1 MGDNLLLKKT
11 QFVVFIVAWILPIY
25 MSFGLFYF
33 IIFGCFAPAHAI
45 APAPFSPNAHV
56 GVVGVA
62 RCVPLTS
69 YTMES
74 HSMRRRQTVL
84 GEQLQAAANS
94 SHSLPSISNVSQ
106 KSGSNSSLMVPGTN
120 GPASTSGTSLGV
132 PSGGAGVR
140 SHMRSFSRLSARYD
154 GDSQLSL
161 DSRDM
166 PTGRVPRIGGSANN
180 LSNGGGAGSTSLAS
194 GASSVSGVNAV
205 VNAAAAGGSGDAT
218 PSGVVGLDLMD
229 KQLINGPIDPLSYL
243 SRNLAGA
250 DAAAVLEFGEK
261 LRAQAQKVQESEH
274 KSVQRNYKALRAVA
288 NGVSELPVAVAEL
301 DRQMGEL
308 SAVTEA
314 MRQDAAAQAAQRSNT
329 PGGVGSGVGSGV
341 GGMSASGLN
350 GNRISNG
357 RASLGID
364 GGVEGD
370 DGGEYDSATRVGV
383 RQSMMVLNN
392 TWMKDLNS
400 LYQRVRGAQKVLPLA
415 PGRHLVMEESGWLLL
430 NLVTQRA
437 VKPVLLVL
445 LNDYFMVAAPQHG
458 RYVHD
463 SHFALDQQLH
473 CEIDEVSRVLL
484 IKSGTQAQLS
494 LLAPSISRLRVVY
507 HELTKLNEL
516 TVVSKQRLP
525 RRTRASAAHD
535 LQGGE
540 GSGTQ
545 AVGRSTSKSGSQ
557 STQRA
562 SHGRTSFQSHSR
574 NLSGHS
580 RSQSGFGHSRK
591 VSTSSVSSIQEATIE
606 ERREASR
613 VVANID
619 REIAHRR
626 FSEAVD
632 LVVSHDGDPVY
643 GAAVAV
649 RHQSLV
655 ETLLGELRMSW
666 QRNSRQET
674 SALIKML
681 VRLGNE
687 GEAKQTLLD
696 TAAQD
701 IENQARMVTFLG
713 DVVSYISQMAA
724 IYFQTI
730 IATLKVYQMAFPS
743 KADSSRITTW
753 VKSQVDI
760 YAAIFNRQLYRI
772 SPEFK
777 AYQRCREVS
786 RLESSQLKAHRMDM
800 EFMLRYVWEN

>member
-1 MGDNLLLKKT
+1 
-11 QFVVFIVAWILPIY
+11 
-25 MSFGLFYF
+25 
-33 IIFGCFAPAHAI
+33 
-45 APAPFSPNAHV
+45 
-56 GVVGVA
+56 
-62 RCVPLTS
+62 
-69 YTMES
+69 
-74 HSMRRRQTVL
+74 MRRRQTVL
-84 GEQLQAAANS
+84 GEQLQAAASS
-94 SHSLPSISNVSQ
+94 SHSLPSISNASQ
-106 KSGSNSSLMVPGTN
+106 KNGSSSSLMVPGTS
-120 GPASTSGTSLGV
+120 GAASTSGASLSVGGG
-132 PSGGAGVR
+132 GGAGVR

-166 PTGRVPRIGGSANN
+166 PTGRVPRVTGSTSN
-180 LSNGGGAGSTSLAS
+180 LSNGGGAGGASITS
-194 GASSVSGVNAV
+194 GASTVSGVNAA
-205 VNAAAAGGSGDAT
+205 VNAAAAGAGGAEDAT

-301 DRQMGEL
+301 DRQIGEL
-308 SAVTEA
+308 NTVTEA

-329 PGGVGSGVGSGV
+329 PGGAASGVGSGV
-341 GGMSASGLN
+341 GGIGGTPGAGN
-350 GNRISNG
+350 NRISNG
-357 RASLGID
+357 RNSLGVD

-370 DGGEYDSATRVGV
+370 DMGEYDSGNRVGV

-400 LYQRVRGAQKVLPLA
+400 LYQRVSGAQKVLPLA

-430 NLVTQRA
+430 NLVTQKP

-458 RYVHD
+458 RYAHD
-463 SHFALDQQLH
+463 SHFALDERLH
-473 CEIDEVSRVLL
+473 CEIDESSRVLL
-484 IKSGTQAQLS
+484 VKSGANAQLS

-516 TVVSKQRLP
+516 TVVSKQRLAP
-525 RRTRASAAHD
+525 RRARASATYE
-535 LQGGE
+535 LQGSE
-540 GSGTQ
+540 GAN

-557 STQRA
+557 SVQRT
-562 SHGRTSFQSHSR
+562 SHGRSSTQGHNR
-574 NLSGHS
+574 NLSGHSRS

-591 VSTSSVSSIQEATIE
+591 ISASSVSSVQEATIE

-626 FSEAVD
+626 FSEAVE

-643 GAAVAV
+643 GAAVSI

-674 SALIKML
+674 SALIKLL

-701 IENQARMVTFLG
+701 IESQARMVTFMG

-743 KADSSRITTW
+743 KADSSRITAW

-786 RLESSQLKAHRMDM
+786 RLESSQLKAHRIDM